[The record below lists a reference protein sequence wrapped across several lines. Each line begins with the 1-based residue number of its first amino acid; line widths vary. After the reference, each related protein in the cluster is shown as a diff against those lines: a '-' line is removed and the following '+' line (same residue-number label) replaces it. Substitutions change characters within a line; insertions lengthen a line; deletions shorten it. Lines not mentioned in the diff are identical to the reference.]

1 MGSSRHLMRCALA
14 LYNFN
19 LIVFFMTFDHL
30 TAMVALSK
38 LVAVTEFLRDVPN
51 PQVCDILDTI
61 VDDFK
66 KVLNDME

>member
-1 MGSSRHLMRCALA
+1 MA
-14 LYNFN
+14 
-19 LIVFFMTFDHL
+19 FDHL

-51 PQVCDILDTI
+51 PQVCDVLDTI

-66 KVLNDME
+66 KVLNDIK

>member
-1 MGSSRHLMRCALA
+1 MRRALA

-19 LIVFFMTFDHL
+19 LTGFFMTLDHL

-38 LVAVTEFLRDVPN
+38 LVAVTEFLRDAPN
-51 PQVCDILDTI
+51 PQVCDVLDTI

-66 KVLNDME
+66 KVLNNIE